1 MVKSFCFTRCGV
13 TANMPALGAGDSG
26 FESLHLDK
34 LCINISTRWT
44 YGDYGVTVNTRVC
57 GSRNSGS
64 IPDSPPQTKKSQKAL
79 FCYFVNVYPRPGFVL
94 IIIFPSGP
102 NFFLIFKM

>member
-1 MVKSFCFTRCGV
+1 MDMVESFYFSSDWKVSRCGV

-26 FESLHLDK
+26 FESLHLD
-34 LCINISTRWT
+34 TAFWAR

-64 IPDSPPQTKKSQKAL
+64 IPDSHPTIQE
-79 FCYFVNVYPRPGFVL
+79 PRKGFL
-94 IIIFPSGP
+94 Y
-102 NFFLIFKM
+102 

>member
-1 MVKSFCFTRCGV
+1 MLQSRVLSRCGV

-26 FESLHLDK
+26 FESLHLD
-34 LCINISTRWT
+34 TAFWR

-64 IPDSPPQTKKSQKAL
+64 IPDSPPKRNNKTMIFSW
-79 FCYFVNVYPRPGFVL
+79 FCCFKFITSSGNSVN
-94 IIIFPSGP
+94 
-102 NFFLIFKM
+102 